1 MDPHWRPVY
10 VFCTPCSFH
19 FKYILKFE
27 HIRSEQR
34 LFSKL
39 LGEGVEFRNNWSNRN
54 NLNVSED
61 AILEKYFSLLSTND
75 VKGLVDLYRP
85 DFLMFNYTFTFRN
98 ISFI

>member
-1 MDPHWRPVY
+1 M
-10 VFCTPCSFH
+10 
-19 FKYILKFE
+19 
-27 HIRSEQR
+27 
-34 LFSKL
+34 FSKL

-61 AILEKYFSLLSTND
+61 AILEKYFSLLNTND
-75 VKGLVDLYRP
+75 IIGLVDLYRP